1 MVNTRS
7 MLGNFYATFLLIS
20 PAECKKR
27 PCMSRWFGKLTPGSL
42 RGSIL
47 ALLATAVGSGV
58 LSLPYV
64 ALKSGVIIAAFL
76 LILGGG
82 IALISM
88 RELIRFSN
96 IK

>member
-1 MVNTRS
+1 
-7 MLGNFYATFLLIS
+7 
-20 PAECKKR
+20 
-27 PCMSRWFGKLTPGSL
+27 MSRWFGKLTPGSL

-58 LSLPYV
+58 LSLSYV